1 MRVGNVK
8 QQLVVSDKG
17 IVRKIY
23 LVGCIIVLHRTV
35 GGN

>member
-17 IVRKIY
+17 IMRKIY
-23 LVGCIIVLHRTV
+23 LVGASSTW
-35 GGN
+35 GKSTSK